1 MTTPQPARSA
11 PAAGT
16 SEVSVR
22 PVASARDLDLF
33 VRLPAELNAG
43 DPGFVPPL
51 LMERKDFL
59 DPRKNPFFEHA
70 PHQLFLAWQR
80 DRVVGRVAAVED
92 RDYNSFHGTDY
103 GFFGMYDAVDDDEVA
118 KALFAAAKAWI
129 RARGRKQLMG
139 PMNLST
145 NHDFGLLIEGFEH
158 PAAIMT
164 PHNPRYYQRHFEQV
178 FGLRKAKDL
187 WAWWLPVETE
197 PSPKI
202 VRIAEKVRE
211 KEGLVVRPV
220 NLDDFANEVRRI
232 KEVYNAA
239 WEKNWGFVPF
249 TDAEFDHVA
258 KDMRTFVRPE
268 LLLIAEVQ
276 GEPVAFSMTVPD
288 LNQALAHVGG
298 RLTTFGLP
306 IGLAKLLWH
315 SRKIDRIRL
324 ITLGVKEQY
333 RKRGIDAVLYYD
345 SLVAA
350 RKLGFKGC
358 DISWILEDNVLINRS
373 IQLMGAKRYKTYRVY
388 EDEVRE

>member
-1 MTTPQPARSA
+1 MAIPLQTSTPSA
-11 PAAGT
+11 TADLT
-16 SEVSVR
+16 VR
-22 PVASARDLDLF
+22 PVESARDLDLF
-33 VRLPAELNAG
+33 VSLPAELHAG
-43 DPGFVPPL
+43 DPTFVPPL

-80 DRVVGRVAAVED
+80 GRVVGRVAATED
-92 RDYNSFHGTDY
+92 QDYNRFHGTDY
-103 GFFGMYDAVDDDEVA
+103 GFFGMYESVDDDEVA
-118 KALFAAAKAWI
+118 RALFAAAKGWI
-129 RARGRKQLMG
+129 RSRGRKQLMG

-158 PAAIMT
+158 PPAIMV
-164 PHNPRYYQRHFEQV
+164 PHNPRYYQRHFEEL

-187 WAWWLPVETE
+187 WGWWLDPATE
-197 PSPKI
+197 PDPKI
-202 VRIAEKVRE
+202 VRIAEKVRK

-220 NLDDFANEVRRI
+220 NLSDFANEVRRI

-258 KDMRTFVRPE
+258 KDMKTFVKPE

-276 GEPVAFSMTVPD
+276 GEPVAFVMTVPD
-288 LNQALAHVGG
+288 LNQALVRVGG

-306 IGLAKLLWH
+306 IGLAKLLWW
-315 SRKIDRIRL
+315 SRKIDHLRL

-333 RKRGIDAVLYYD
+333 RKRGIDAVLYLD
-345 SLVAA
+345 SLLAA
-350 RKLGFKGC
+350 RKLGFKSC

-373 IQLMGAKRYKTYRVY
+373 IQLMGAKRYKTFRVY